1 MYSILVVGAGYV
13 GSEIA
18 RHFAAKKQKVFALVR
33 TERSA
38 ANLQGENITAV
49 IADITQPLPPKTIPP
64 AHFVVLCPAPQN
76 HEEKDYRAIYLDGIR
91 NVIEAMKKNPRP
103 FLLLYLSSTSVW
115 KERAGEWIDE
125 TVLPDADSEKGKI
138 MREAEELVLNSGFPS
153 MIFRLA
159 GIYGPGRNRVR
170 AAKAGSWKAEGPDAY
185 VNMIHR
191 DDIVNAI
198 PVLFK
203 KGKEGEVYLGVDD
216 TPVLRSEFQEWVH
229 AKLNLPKPLAPE
241 NAPVGGK
248 RCRNAKL
255 KDLDFQ
261 FAYPSFREGYGT
273 LL

>member
-18 RHFAAKKQKVFALVR
+18 RHFAAKKQKVFGVVR

-38 ANLQGENITAV
+38 ANLQGENLTPI
-49 IADITQPLPPKTIPP
+49 IADITQPLPHKTIPP

-76 HEEKDYRAIYLDGIR
+76 HEEKDYRGIYLEGIR

-115 KERAGEWIDE
+115 KERGGEWMDE
-125 TVLPDADSEKGKI
+125 TDLPDADTEKGKI
-138 MREAEELVLNSGFPS
+138 MREAEALVLNSGFPS
-153 MIFRLA
+153 IVFRLS

-170 AAKAGSWKAEGPDAY
+170 AAKNGTWKAEGPDAY

-203 KGKEGEVYLGVDD
+203 SGKEGEVYLGVDD
-216 TPVLRSEFQEWVH
+216 TPVLRSEFQKWIYT
-229 AKLNLPKPLAPE
+229 KLNLPEPSAPE
-241 NAPVGGK
+241 AGPVGGK
-248 RCRNAKL
+248 RLRNTKL
-255 KDLDFQ
+255 KDLGVKFQ
-261 FAYPSFREGYGT
+261 YPSFREGYAS